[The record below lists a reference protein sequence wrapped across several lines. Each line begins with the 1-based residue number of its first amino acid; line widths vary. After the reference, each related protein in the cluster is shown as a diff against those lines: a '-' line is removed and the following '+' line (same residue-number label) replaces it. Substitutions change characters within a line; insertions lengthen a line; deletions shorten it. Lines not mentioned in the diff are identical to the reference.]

1 MNEKNNKEQTAE
13 NTAVSSPELP
23 AAESK
28 KARKAKPSGTRRL
41 RWRTNRKFRLGATAT
56 AFTVIVVAAVM
67 VLNVIVSILHD
78 RFPLIWDLTADN
90 TYTLSDESRE
100 VAGNVKQDVE
110 ILVFSEES
118 YFSAPSTGSEEA
130 NTILHQWYLFTKEY
144 NSLSGG
150 KVTTRYLDMEADPTL
165 ATTYKDYNVSSGS
178 ILFRSGD
185 QYRVISLDDLYSEEY
200 DSSSYTTTYS
210 SLVEQKLAS
219 VVNAL
224 CGGKTVTLTFLT
236 GHGENESLISIM
248 QDLYEQNGYMTDT
261 LNLATASEVDETT
274 GAMVI
279 AGPTTDFSLEEITRL
294 RTWLNNGNQLDRD
307 LFVLCNYLGDCPNL
321 YDFLESD
328 YGITVTDNM
337 LVETDTDNYLMMY
350 SDGIY
355 APITSVS
362 DTDLTGE
369 IADKSIIMPY
379 TLQLLTSHGTDA
391 SAEYVTNY
399 SLVTFG
405 ESTELIPQESLA
417 EGKETEQNKADSYP
431 IIGMAYAKEARQEGD
446 HAGET
451 NVIVSGSYLFP
462 GYASLTQY
470 ANEKMMLEPIRTLCS
485 LGDTVVISSSSL
497 STVTL
502 SYSASE
508 AQGIEVVMILVPAA
522 LIIVCLVV
530 FLRRRHL

>member
-1 MNEKNNKEQTAE
+1 MNKKNRKEEAVE
-13 NTAVSSPELP
+13 NAAVSQPESP
-23 AAESK
+23 ATTDT
-28 KARKAKPSGTRRL
+28 KATQTPPSATRRF

-67 VLNVIVSILHD
+67 VLNVIVSVLHD

-110 ILVFSEES
+110 ILVFLEES
-118 YFSAPSTGSEEA
+118 YFSAPSTGSEEFD
-130 NTILHQWYLFTKEY
+130 TILHQWYLFAKEY
-144 NSLSGG
+144 NALSGG
-150 KVTTRYLDMEADPTL
+150 KVTTQYLDMEADPTL
-165 ATTYKDYNVSSGS
+165 VTTYKEYDISSGS
-178 ILFRSGD
+178 ILFRSGE

-248 QDLYEQNGYMTDT
+248 ADLYEQNGYMTTT
-261 LNLATASEVDETT
+261 LNLATASTVDDTT

-279 AGPTTDFSLEEITRL
+279 AGPTTDFSLEEINRL
-294 RTWLNNGNQLDRD
+294 RTWLNNDDQLDRD
-307 LFVLCNYLGDCPNL
+307 LFVLCNYLGECPNL

-337 LVETDTDNYLMMY
+337 LVETDTDKYLMMY
-350 SDGIY
+350 SDGTY
-355 APITSVS
+355 APITSIS

-369 IADKSIIMPY
+369 IADKNIIMPY
-379 TLQLLTSHGTDA
+379 TLQLLTSHGTDS

-399 SLVTFG
+399 SMVTFD
-405 ESTELIPQESLA
+405 ESTELIPQDSLA
-417 EGKETEQNKADSYP
+417 EGKETVQNKADSYP
-431 IIGMAYAKEARQEGD
+431 IIGMAYAKETHQVDD
-446 HAGET
+446 HIGET
-451 NVIVSGSYLFP
+451 NVIVSGSYMFP

-485 LGDTVVISSSSL
+485 LGDTVVISGTSL
-497 STVTL
+497 ATPTL
-502 SYSASE
+502 SYSAAE
-508 AQGIEVVMILVPAA
+508 AQGIEIVMILVPVA
-522 LIIVCLVV
+522 LIIVCLFV
-530 FLRRRHL
+530 FFRRRHL